1 MRALAR
7 VVLVAGGVAT
17 AAVLGVS
24 QASAADFTYTVAAG
38 SAASG
43 STVAITG
50 TASGTA
56 SAPAITFTDT
66 TTNQVLNCVS
76 ATAPATT
83 TVGTDLPGADLATID
98 GASTTWT
105 NCTGPLG
112 LGFTVTGA
120 GNWDVN
126 GTGETTGGVTPG
138 SITGASASVDDPG
151 VCSFDVNGDVQGDYT
166 NGTSTSTL
174 SVVADGSTLTISNVS
189 GCFGIINDG
198 DSATFEGTY
207 QIAANDSGDNPVT
220 ITSNPSA

>member
-1 MRALAR
+1 MRAMAR
-7 VVLVAGGVAT
+7 AVLVAGGVAA

-43 STVAITG
+43 SSVAITG

-76 ATAPATT
+76 GTAPATA
-83 TVGTDLPGADLATID
+83 TVNSGLAGTDLATID

-112 LGFTVTGA
+112 LGFTVA
-120 GNWDVN
+120 GSGSWDVN
-126 GTGETTGGVTPG
+126 ATGETVGGATPG
-138 SITGASASVDDPG
+138 TITGASAAVDDPG
-151 VCSFDVNGDVQGDYT
+151 VCSFDVNGSVEGTYT
-166 NGTSTSTL
+166 NGTTSTL
-174 SVVADGSTLTISNVS
+174 STSATGSTLTISNVS
-189 GCFGIINDG
+189 GCFGIINEG
-198 DSATFEGTY
+198 DSATFVGTY
-207 QIAANDSGDNPVT
+207 QITANDTANNPVT
-220 ITSNPSA
+220 ITSSPSA